1 MHVGGN
7 ANMLGVESGIRNMIP
22 VSQERKN
29 GGLPNVQVL
38 PEEECVER
46 GGDGLGCAVAALGG
60 GGQVHS
66 GRVAVRVHTSVC
78 SANGETHC

>member
-1 MHVGGN
+1 
-7 ANMLGVESGIRNMIP
+7 MI
-22 VSQERKN
+22 SQERKN
-29 GGLPNVQVL
+29 GGCLPDVQVL

-46 GGDGLGCAVAALGG
+46 GGDGLGCAVAALRG

-66 GRVAVRVHTSVC
+66 GRVAVRVHTSVS